1 MRKTDI
7 YFKTGPLVLACREK
21 TGIKG
26 QDDIY
31 ICHTTERGKV
41 LFGLWKI
48 RTFAWPIS
56 VMSGEKALEMPIEQL
71 CEWLETEYAIFLMR
85 GE

>member
-26 QDDIY
+26 HDNIY
-31 ICHTTERGKV
+31 ICHTIEGGSVT
-41 LFGLWKI
+41 FGLWIIFGKI
-48 RTFAWPIS
+48 
-56 VMSGEKALEMPIEQL
+56 KAVATIPGRDALNMPLDKL
-71 CEWLETEYAIFLMR
+71 CEWLETDAAIARIMR
-85 GE
+85 